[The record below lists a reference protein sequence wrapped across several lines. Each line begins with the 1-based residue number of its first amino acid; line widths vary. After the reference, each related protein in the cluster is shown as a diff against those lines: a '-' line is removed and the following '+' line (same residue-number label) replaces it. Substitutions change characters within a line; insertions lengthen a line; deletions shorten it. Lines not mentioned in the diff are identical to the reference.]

1 MTRMIERWFPCQ
13 EVSEASGSGWG
24 LGRAEK
30 AVFTWFAARPPA
42 QGKAAVIASLLPWPD
57 DESEQQRLKALVID
71 SLSGRYARSKELAA
85 EIAQANRKGCSILDP
100 FSGRGIIPLA
110 AARLDLP
117 ASAIDYSPV
126 AVLASHLLVD
136 FPYRD
141 WSAEPALPFDSHA
154 TTSPKLAGSGRLLDD
169 IQRVI
174 SEVGQRH
181 RESMRDFYPEVGG
194 NAPWGYLWAVT
205 LPCQEC
211 GRRFPLVG
219 SYALRNPSSLSRK
232 RNASADPGQSFYID
246 VHLSSGTFHAVV
258 HDGPPRQTPT
268 FTNPVG
274 AGGKKVKGK
283 SAICPFCGRVHG
295 LALHQ
300 RLASEN
306 LGEDVLLVVAD
317 IDPSGGKAYRSPT
330 QAELAAAAAAATALK
345 AEPPFDPLLPAVPNE
360 QIPLNNG
367 ATIRPELYGASSY
380 GDLMCDRQTLSFVR
394 LSRIISEMGA
404 ELVQNGNSTEYARA
418 LTGYLASILVRKIR
432 YSTRGAHLYVQNQQ
446 VADIFLNESTI
457 SFSYDFFETGIGSGA
472 GSWQSI
478 ADTSRST
485 FRTVIADGEGLAATV
500 ERGTATH
507 LPHRD
512 ATFAAVVT
520 DPPYDSMVYYTD
532 SSDLFYVWLKRA
544 LHSTYPEM
552 AFTLDP
558 RGIQEKSDE
567 IIVKEHGHAPGEHR
581 NREHYDRLIAESFAE
596 ARRVVAD
603 DGVVTIVFGHGEPEV
618 WHRLLAAISEAGLVL
633 TGSWPAKT
641 EAGGQQGKANIVTTL
656 TMSCRP
662 APPNRQSGRANLVE
676 AEVRQVVKDRVPTWE
691 AAGLAPTDQLM
702 ASAGPAMEVVGRYKS
717 VLNNLGEPVE
727 PDRYLVIAR
736 RAVEEAAAIEID
748 HLPLET
754 FDPRTRFALSWA
766 RLYGRE
772 VGAKSEARWQALATD
787 LDMDQLRGILTDD
800 GKGYR
805 LAFARESD
813 QRISEMSEVV
823 DVALGMA
830 RAWSNGLDAVA
841 EVMAASGRGT
851 EDPYLWAAIGFL
863 STRLPEADPDAVAWT
878 GLVRSKNG
886 VSSAIR
892 QVVVAAAKAEAQ
904 QRQRTLFDSVE
915 PEEGGTEG

>member
-13 EVSEASGSGWG
+13 EVSEASSSGWG

-42 QGKAAVIASLLPWPD
+42 QGKAAVITSLLPWPD
-57 DESEQQRLKALVID
+57 VESEQQRLKALVID
-71 SLSGRYARSKELAA
+71 SLSGRYACSKELAA
-85 EIAQANRKGCSILDP
+85 EITKANPEGGSILDP

-110 AARLDLP
+110 AARLGLP
-117 ASAIDYSPV
+117 ASALDYSPV
-126 AVLASHLLVD
+126 AVLASHLLID

-141 WSAEPALPFDSHA
+141 WSREPTLPYESPA
-154 TTSPKLAGSGRLLDD
+154 TSSPHLAGSARLLDD
-169 IQRVI
+169 IETVI
-174 SEVGQRH
+174 SEVGGRH
-181 RESMRDFYPEVGG
+181 AEAMTDFYPTLDG

-219 SYALRNPSSLSRK
+219 SYALRNPSNMSRK
-232 RNASADPGQSFYID
+232 RKASSDPGQSFFID
-246 VHLSSGTFHAVV
+246 VDLSSGTFHAVV
-258 HDGPPRQTPT
+258 HDGQPRHTPT
-268 FTNPVG
+268 FANPIG

-300 RLASEN
+300 RLACER

-317 IDPSGGKAYRSPT
+317 IDPSGGKVYRSPT
-330 QAELAAAAAAATALK
+330 QAELVAAAAAKTALK
-345 AEPPFDPLLPAVPNE
+345 SEPPFDPLLPAVPNE

-394 LSRIISEMGA
+394 LSRIISDVGV
-404 ELVQNGNSTEYARA
+404 ELAQNGNSTEYARA
-418 LTGYLASILVRKIR
+418 LTGYLASILVRKLR
-432 YSTRGAHLYVQNQQ
+432 YSTRGARLYVQNQQ
-446 VADIFLNESTI
+446 VDHIFVNESTVA
-457 SFSYDFFETGIGSGA
+457 FSYDFFEAGIGDGA
-472 GSWQSI
+472 GTWQSL
-478 ADTSRST
+478 ADMSRST
-485 FRTVIADGEGLAATV
+485 FRTVLAGDEGLAATV
-500 ERGTATH
+500 DRGTATH
-507 LPHRD
+507 LPYRD
-512 ATFAAVVT
+512 ATCSAVVM

-532 SSDLFYVWLKRA
+532 SSDIFYVWLKRA

-552 AFTLDP
+552 TFTLDP

-596 ARRVVAD
+596 ACRVVKA

-618 WHRLLAAISEAGLVL
+618 WHRLLAAISKAELVL

-641 EAGGQQGKANIVTTL
+641 ESGGQQGKANIVTTL

-662 APPNRQSGRANLVE
+662 APPNRQPGRANLVE
-676 AEVRQVVKDRVPTWE
+676 AEVRQVVKERVPAWE

-702 ASAGPAMEVVGRYKS
+702 ASAGPAMEVVGRYES

-727 PDRYLVIAR
+727 PERYLVIAR

-772 VGAKSEARWQALATD
+772 VAAKSEARWQALATD
-787 LDMDQLRGILTDD
+787 LDMDQLRGILTED

-805 LAFARESD
+805 LAFAREGEE
-813 QRISEMSEVV
+813 RIDEMSEVV
-823 DVALGMA
+823 DVALAMA
-830 RAWSNGLDAVA
+830 RAWLNGLDAVG

-851 EDPYLWAAIGFL
+851 DDPYLWAAIGVL
-863 STRLPEADPDAVAWT
+863 STWLPEADPDAVAWT
-878 GLVRSKNG
+878 GLVRSKAA
-886 VSSAIR
+886 VSSAVR

-904 QRQRTLFDSVE
+904 QKQRTLFDSMDAK
-915 PEEGGTEG
+915 EGGAEV